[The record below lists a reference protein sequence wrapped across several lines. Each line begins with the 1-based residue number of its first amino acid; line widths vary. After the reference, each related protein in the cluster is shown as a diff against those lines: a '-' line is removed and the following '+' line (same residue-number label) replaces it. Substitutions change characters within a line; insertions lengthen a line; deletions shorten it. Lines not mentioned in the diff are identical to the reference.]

1 MLYLQNNTSNQIKY
15 LTLDEGRTYF
25 DTPFTH
31 YLLVLIGEVSN
42 KTFAQVL
49 NVIVENDRY
58 TKVEIDTTGIL
69 QNGRYAY
76 YVYGQNSDINL
87 NPSNSSVVGLVEEGT
102 AEVVSDIN
110 YYTPDSQ
117 TIPTDIIYT
126 GY

>member
-1 MLYLQNNTSNQIKY
+1 MLYLQNNTTAQVRF

-25 DTPFTH
+25 NTSFTN

-49 NVIVENDRY
+49 NVIVENERY
-58 TKVEIDTTGIL
+58 TKVEIDTTGII

-76 YVYGQNSDINL
+76 YVYGQNSNTNL
-87 NPSNSSVVGLVEEGT
+87 NPNDASVVGLVEEGT
-102 AEVVSDIN
+102 AEVVSDIT
-110 YYTPDSQ
+110 YYTPDAQ
-117 TIPTDIIYT
+117 AIPTDIIYT